1 MKIPNLSRRTWLM
14 VGFAGVA
21 IRLLLWWFTIGT
33 NDATE
38 GFRLA
43 PIVYSEGILQT
54 YQDELEVNQPP
65 AICIYG
71 GQAWDWSGDNLMIF
85 VRLMKLWGLAGEAL
99 ALWALWRFAG
109 PHAFAAYAW
118 LPAAILVSGFHC
130 NIDCL
135 YAALLLVS
143 AIAFDRR
150 KYFLSGLLMAAACN
164 VKLLPALLAPLLLIG
179 APNRRAFLRIAAALA
194 IGVLPFVPI
203 AIAAGPVMF
212 RNLVAYNSN
221 LENWGML
228 LLLRRLTLISS
239 LHAFAVP
246 AFNWFRADGRY
257 IVVAGVLGLG
267 LLSRLRWR
275 LPMAEQLAIGGALFL
290 VLAPGF
296 GVQYVVLVAPL
307 LCLVDLRMGIVWGW
321 ISGVFIGWVY
331 WIFMVQYWPPWSTF
345 YSVIPYPVWL
355 AGLAAW
361 GTLVLFLWQRLSA
374 AWSRESLSPLLQQ
387 TPALMLHNDIP

>member
-267 LLSRLRWR
+267 LLSRLRRPVRGIGCTSAVPGR
-275 LPMAEQLAIGGALFL
+275 LKNGHRLGLDLGRIYRLGVLDFYGP
-290 VLAPGF
+290 VLAA
-296 GVQYVVLVAPL
+296 VVDFLFR
-307 LCLVDLRMGIVWGW
+307 D
-321 ISGVFIGWVY
+321 
-331 WIFMVQYWPPWSTF
+331 
-345 YSVIPYPVWL
+345 SVS
-355 AGLAAW
+355 GLACGPGGVGDA
-361 GTLVLFLWQRLSA
+361 GAFPLA
-374 AWSRESLSPLLQQ
+374 AS
-387 TPALMLHNDIP
+387 